1 MLFRWWRSRRE
12 ALDLAETLEREN
24 ERLRAVVGAAER
36 HEQRVLE
43 LCRALRDV
51 NADLDHKLRE
61 ATNGQGKS

>member
-24 ERLRAVVGAAER
+24 ERLRGEMAAVDTHYAR
-36 HEQRVLE
+36 LLE

-51 NADLDHKLRE
+51 NADLDRKLLE
-61 ATNGQGKS
+61 ATNGQG

>member
-24 ERLRAVVGAAER
+24 ERLRGEMAALDTHYAR
-36 HEQRVLE
+36 LME

-51 NADLDHKLRE
+51 NADLDRKLLE
-61 ATNGQGKS
+61 ATHGQG

>member
-24 ERLRAVVGAAER
+24 ERLRGEMAALDTHYAR
-36 HEQRVLE
+36 LME

-51 NADLDHKLRE
+51 NADLDRKLLE
-61 ATNGQGKS
+61 ATNGQG

>member
-36 HEQRVLE
+36 HELRVLE

-51 NADLDHKLRE
+51 NADLDHKLRR
-61 ATNGQGKS
+61 ATNGQG

>member
-24 ERLRAVVGAAER
+24 ERLRGEMAAVDTHYAR
-36 HEQRVLE
+36 LLE

-51 NADLDHKLRE
+51 NADLDRKLLE
-61 ATNGQGKS
+61 ATHGQG